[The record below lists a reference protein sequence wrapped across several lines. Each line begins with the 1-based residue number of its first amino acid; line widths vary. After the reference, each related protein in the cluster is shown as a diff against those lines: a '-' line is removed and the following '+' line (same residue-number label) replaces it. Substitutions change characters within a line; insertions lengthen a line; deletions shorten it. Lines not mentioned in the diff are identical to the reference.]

1 MQTHGSAL
9 GCSFQFEE
17 RLTGGGRVAALGSPE
32 GNKRS
37 NTNAPL
43 EKHLKVAVK
52 ATEAFEAAH
61 GMER

>member
-9 GCSFQFEE
+9 DGSFQPEE
-17 RLTGGGRVAALGSPE
+17 LLTGGGRVAALESPE

-37 NTNAPL
+37 NTSAPL

-52 ATEAFEAAH
+52 ATEALEAAH